1 MKTDK
6 TENFGVPGGGTLSPR
21 EAQSAAGTSPVN
33 TLDRLVAT
41 SVLKFIGHP
50 RIIMRLWSG
59 DTVQVNPEPALGT
72 FSVKSRAALY
82 SLLRS
87 PSVGFGDAYSDGTIE
102 VSGNLVEFLAEVY
115 RGFIKVR
122 SNRIQRLLK
131 LWPTETRTRANTEK
145 RAKRNIHHHYDLGND
160 FYRLWLDQ
168 NMVYTCA
175 YFEHPDM
182 TLEQAQIA
190 KLDHVCRKLDLKP
203 GQTVVEAGCGW
214 GALALHMAEHYGVT
228 VRAYNIS
235 RQQISYATEQ
245 AAKRGLSDRVEF
257 VEDDYRNIQGLWDVF
272 VSVGMLEHVGIER
285 YAMLGR
291 VVQRSLK
298 PNGRALIHTIGRSKP
313 GPNNPWIERTIF
325 PGSYPPSLA
334 EMSALFEPFEFSIL
348 DIENLRLHYRE
359 TCRVWLERFET
370 VSDKVARMYDED
382 FVRAWRLYLAGS
394 TAAFEVGTLQ
404 LFQVLFTQPGNNEVP
419 WTRRFIYAQE
429 QEH

>member
-6 TENFGVPGGGTLSPR
+6 TENFGVPGGGALSSQ
-21 EAQSAAGTSPVN
+21 ETQGASSPSTVN
-33 TLDRLVAT
+33 ALDRWVAAM
-41 SVLKFIGHP
+41 VLTFIGRP
-50 RIIMRLWSG
+50 RVIMRLWNG
-59 DTVQVNPEPALGT
+59 DPVQVCSGPAAAS
-72 FSVKSRAALY
+72 FSVKNRAALY

-87 PSVGFGDAYSDGTIE
+87 PSVGFGDAYRAGTIE
-102 VSGNLVEFLAEVY
+102 VSGDLVEFLAEVY

-122 SNRIQRLLK
+122 SNSLQRLLK
-131 LWPTETRTRANTEK
+131 LWPTETRTSANTVK
-145 RAKRNIHHHYDLGND
+145 RAKENIHHHYDLGNE
-160 FYRLWLDQ
+160 FYRLWLDEKL
-168 NMVYTCA
+168 VYTCA
-175 YFEHPDM
+175 YFDCPDM

-235 RQQISYATEQ
+235 HQQVKYATEQ
-245 AAKRGLSDRVEF
+245 AQQRGLSDRVEF

-285 YAMLGR
+285 YDQLGR

-298 PNGRALIHTIGRSKP
+298 PNGRALIHTIGRNKP
-313 GPNNPWIERTIF
+313 APNNAWIEKSIF

-334 EMSALFEPFEFSIL
+334 EMSAIFEPFEFSIL
-348 DIENLRLHYRE
+348 DVENLRLHYRE
-359 TCRVWLERFET
+359 TCRAWLTRFEA
-370 VSDKVARMYDED
+370 VSDQVARMYDED

-404 LFQVLFTQPGNNEVP
+404 LFQVLFVQPGNNDVP
-419 WTRRFIYAQE
+419 WTRRFIYGQE
-429 QEH
+429 